1 MCQVK
6 SRGKVKLMRPM
17 GNVMVIYYRV
27 DQQWKRA
34 GTLCLHCLLFEP
46 DAALAQAAEH
56 QLWIRFW
63 GQVIILQNT
72 FLLP

>member
-46 DAALAQAAEH
+46 DTTHPQ
-56 QLWIRFW
+56 QKSINPQPNNRTSRRRSR
-63 GQVIILQNT
+63 QSMD
-72 FLLP
+72 PS